1 MPSGTLSAV
10 DLHRLVL
17 LYLAVAYE
25 ADDNFEPAEH
35 QTVLRILRRWMP
47 GMTVAEA
54 NGVVDTALK
63 ALRGGMTESPETLAR
78 AVGTNLTPALRRLVL
93 SNLGQVARA
102 DGYLS
107 VDEARVIRRVRVAL
121 ETVGVDAQ
129 S

>member
-1 MPSGTLSAV
+1 MSSGSLSSV

-25 ADDNFEPAEH
+25 ADDHFDPAEH
-35 QTVLRILRRWMP
+35 KTVLRLLRRWMP
-47 GMTVAEA
+47 EMTVDEA

-63 ALRGGMTESPETLAR
+63 ALRSGMTEGPETLAR
-78 AVGTNLTPALRRLVL
+78 AVGTNLTPELRRRVL

-107 VDEARVIRRVRVAL
+107 INEAHVIRRVRAAL
-121 ETVGVDAQ
+121 ETTSVD

>member
-1 MPSGTLSAV
+1 MTPDSLSAV

-25 ADDNFEPAEH
+25 ADDHFDPAEH

-47 GMTVAEA
+47 EMTITEA

-63 ALRGGMTESPETLAR
+63 ALQGGMTEDPETLAR
-78 AVGTNLTPALRRLVL
+78 AVGTNLTPEMRRRVL

-107 VDEARVIRRVRVAL
+107 VNEARVIRRVRAAL
-121 ETVGVDAQ
+121 ETVGVDG
-129 S
+129 

>member
-1 MPSGTLSAV
+1 MPPDSLDAV
-10 DLHRLVL
+10 DLNRLVL

-25 ADDNFEPAEH
+25 ADDHFDPAEH

-47 GMTVAEA
+47 SLTVSEA
-54 NGVVDTALK
+54 NSIVDTALK
-63 ALRGGMTESPETLAR
+63 ALRGGMTEDPETLAR
-78 AVGTNLTPALRRLVL
+78 AIGTNLTPELRRTVL

-107 VDEARVIRRVRVAL
+107 VNEARVIRRVRAAL
-121 ETVGVDAQ
+121 ETVGVD

>member
-1 MPSGTLSAV
+1 MSSDTLSAV

-25 ADDNFEPAEH
+25 ADDHFDPAEH

-54 NGVVDTALK
+54 NSVVDTALK
-63 ALRGGMTESPETLAR
+63 ALRSGMTEDPETLAR
-78 AVGTNLTPALRRLVL
+78 AVGTNLTPELRRRVL

-107 VDEARVIRRVRVAL
+107 VSEARVIRRVRAAL
-121 ETVGVDAQ
+121 ETTSVDG
-129 S
+129 